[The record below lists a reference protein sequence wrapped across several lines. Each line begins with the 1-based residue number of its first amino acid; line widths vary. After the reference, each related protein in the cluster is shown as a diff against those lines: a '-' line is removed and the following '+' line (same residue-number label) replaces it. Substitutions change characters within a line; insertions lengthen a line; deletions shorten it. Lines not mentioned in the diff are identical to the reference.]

1 MRPSLRCAVQAATKA
16 PFQRVGST
24 SFIGLGRMG
33 YQMALNLFSKQYKQ
47 AKDSRFVVCDVV
59 PDATRSFCAE
69 FTSQFPDAQISIAS
83 TPEE

>member
-1 MRPSLRCAVQAATKA
+1 MLPLRCAVQAATKI
-16 PFQRVGST
+16 PFPRADST

-47 AKDSRFVVCDVV
+47 ANNSHFVVCDVV
-59 PDATRSFCAE
+59 PDAARSFCFE
-69 FTSQFPDAQISIAS
+69 FTSQYPDAYITIAS

>member
-1 MRPSLRCAVQAATKA
+1 MLPSLRCAMQAATKI
-16 PFQRVGST
+16 PLQRANST

-47 AKDSRFVVCDVV
+47 SNNSRFVVCDVV
-59 PDATRSFCAE
+59 PDAARSFCAE
-69 FTSQFPDAQISIAS
+69 FTSQYPNAHVTIAS